1 MDALAFVEEGRQ
13 EFVADLLVKLHVHV
27 EMLGAYPLQ
36 VALHADDVVAY
47 PQSCFLAAANPDR
60 TALTMRPLPGSICR
74 PRLSGDGQLTGDQHF
89 NRV

>member
-13 EFVADLLVKLHVHV
+13 EFVTDLLVKLHVHV

-36 VALHADDVVAY
+36 VAFHAEDVVAY

-60 TALTMRPLPGSICR
+60 TALPGSICR
-74 PRLSGDGQLTGDQHF
+74 PRLSGNGQLTGDQHF

>member
-13 EFVADLLVKLHVHV
+13 EFVTDLLVKLHVHV

-36 VALHADDVVAY
+36 VAFHADDVVAY
-47 PQSCFLAAANPDR
+47 PQSCSLAAANPDR
-60 TALTMRPLPGSICR
+60 TALPGSICR
-74 PRLSGDGQLTGDQHF
+74 PRLSGNGQLTGDQHF